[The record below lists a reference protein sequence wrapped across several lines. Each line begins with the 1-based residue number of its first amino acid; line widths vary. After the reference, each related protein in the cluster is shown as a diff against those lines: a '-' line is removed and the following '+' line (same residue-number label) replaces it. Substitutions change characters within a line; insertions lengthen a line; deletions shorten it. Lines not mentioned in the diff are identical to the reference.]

1 MKIGLSLPDNIKGWG
16 KAEQNSLD
24 LLLRFLQVQFYFLFF
39 YIQEDVVVVKLF
51 HEVILNKVNTCPSM
65 LMPEEAEA
73 ERLM

>member
-1 MKIGLSLPDNIKGWG
+1 MKIGLSLPDNIKGLG

-39 YIQEDVVVVKLF
+39 YIQEDVLVVKLF